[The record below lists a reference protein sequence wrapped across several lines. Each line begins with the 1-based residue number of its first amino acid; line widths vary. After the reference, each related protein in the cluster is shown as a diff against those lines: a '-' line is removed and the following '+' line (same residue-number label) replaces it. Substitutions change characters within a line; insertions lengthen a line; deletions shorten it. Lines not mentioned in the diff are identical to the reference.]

1 MTKTFE
7 ALASGETLEI
17 RVYGPIGAG
26 LFFGGVTAK
35 QVSEAIRFNAGFKRI
50 VLKVNSPG
58 GSAFEGM
65 AIRSILAS
73 QEVETVAEIEGLA
86 ASAGSIAAMG
96 CKTIRM
102 HLGTA
107 MMIHEAR
114 GTANEP
120 LDSKKLKSLADAL
133 EALNDGMAAIYSK
146 RTGLSKKECR
156 KLMEAETWL
165 TAEQAVADKFADSLV
180 DDGDNAEAMK
190 VAASFDLSK
199 FGYQHV
205 PAQFKAA
212 GDSACT
218 HEGIGLPGCP
228 ICDPRKQAAD
238 DDEDDEQDDTD
249 PPKRIEV
256 PPPSQ
261 ETPPPPAA
269 TTAEAMASRKRDTM
283 TIKLIATA
291 IGLTADAE
299 ESAVVAAVSQLHAF
313 VSELKTLT
321 KAPSIEAVLG
331 TIRGLQAAAEQVE
344 PLKAKVAEQAKQIE
358 AQDMAQ
364 LIAADK
370 ADPKGRKLTPAL
382 EAWIQTQSLEAAK
395 AFLAAAPH
403 VVQVQNGAN
412 GSGQQQPA
420 PASEAVSGGGKEPVR
435 FNGKA
440 WEETAP
446 AALHQLKIDNEQ
458 AYNALLASYVER
470 GRPVR
475 AQSQQQRA
483 SA

>member
-26 LFFGGVTAK
+26 MFFGGVTAE

-50 VLKVNSPG
+50 VLKINSPG

-73 QEVETVAEIEGLA
+73 QECETVAEVEGLA

-96 CKTIRM
+96 CKQIRM

-114 GTANEP
+114 GSANEP

-133 EALNDGMAAIYSK
+133 ETLNDGMAALYAK
-146 RTGLSKKECR
+146 RTGKTKKEVR
-156 KLMEAETWL
+156 KLMADETWL
-165 TAEQAVADKFADSLV
+165 TAEQAVADGFADNV
-180 DDGDNAEAMK
+180 IDDGDNTEAME
-190 VAASFDLSK
+190 VAASFDLAQ
-199 FGYQHV
+199 FGYRHV
-205 PAQFKAA
+205 PAQFKAETD
-212 GDSACT
+212 G
-218 HEGIGLPGCP
+218 PGES
-228 ICDPRKQAAD
+228 DE
-238 DDEDDEQDDTD
+238 EDDEQDDEEDDDTD
-249 PPKRIEV
+249 PAPKRVEV
-256 PPPSQ
+256 PPPAEQ
-261 ETPPPPAA
+261 QTPPPPAA
-269 TTAEAMASRKRDTM
+269 TTAEANASRKRLETM
-283 TIKLIATA
+283 TIKLVATA
-291 IGLTADAE
+291 IGLQADAE

-313 VSELKTLT
+313 VGELKTLT
-321 KAPSIEAVLG
+321 KAPSLEAALG
-331 TIRGLQAAAEQVE
+331 HIRGLQAAAEQVE
-344 PLKAKVAEQAKQIE
+344 PLKAKVAEQDKKLE
-358 AQDMAQ
+358 AQELAQ

-370 ADPKGRKLTPAL
+370 MDPKGRRLTPAL
-382 EAWIQTQSLEAAK
+382 EAWIQTQTVEAAK

-403 VVQVQNGAN
+403 VVAVQSGSAS

-420 PASEAVSGGGKEPVR
+420 LEASAAGGGKEPFK

-440 WEETAP
+440 WEDMPKAE
-446 AALHQLKIDNEQ
+446 LHDLKCTDEQ
-458 AYNALLASYVER
+458 TYKALLASYVER
-470 GRPVR
+470 GRPAR